1 MADPTQGSPGGFR
14 QVAEEE
20 LLRLHRV
27 TVVRARFAAPDGTE
41 FERDVIRDRKVVA
54 MVPLLDDGETVLVV
68 RQYRGPLDAWM
79 VEIPAG
85 LCDVEGEDDPEV
97 TARRELVEEVGRE
110 AGRLELLARMHPSG
124 GLTDC
129 FEHLYLATDLR
140 EVPSD
145 RQGPEEEHM
154 VVETLSL
161 RDVPR
166 LVSDGVLTDAKT
178 VVGLLMAR
186 EHLGVR

>member
-1 MADPTQGSPGGFR
+1 MATQEPEPSGGFH

-20 LLRLHRV
+20 LLSLHRIR
-27 TVVRARFAAPDGTE
+27 VVRARFRAPDGTE

-68 RQYRGPLDAWM
+68 RQYRGPVDTWM

-97 TARRELVEEVGRE
+97 TAQRELVEEVGRE
-110 AGRLELLARMHPSG
+110 AGRLELLARMHPSS

-154 VVETLSL
+154 VVDTLSL

-166 LVSDGVLTDAKT
+166 LVSEGTLTDAKT

>member
-1 MADPTQGSPGGFR
+1 MPEVTGGFR
-14 QVAEEE
+14 QVAEDE

-41 FERDVIRDRKVVA
+41 FERDVIRDRRVVA

-110 AGRLELLARMHPSG
+110 AGRLELLARMHPSA

-129 FEHLYLATDLR
+129 FEHLYLATELR

-186 EHLGVR
+186 EHLGIR

>member
-1 MADPTQGSPGGFR
+1 MGAEPDASGGFH

-27 TVVRARFAAPDGTE
+27 TVVRARFVAPDGSE
-41 FERDVIRDRKVVA
+41 FERDVIRDRRVVA
-54 MVPLLDDGETVLVV
+54 MVPLLEDGETVLVV
-68 RQYRGPLDAWM
+68 RQYRGPVDAWM

-85 LCDVEGEDDPEV
+85 LCDVDGEDDPEA
-97 TARRELVEEVGRE
+97 TAHRELVEEVGRE
-110 AGRLELLARMHPSG
+110 AGRLELLARMHPSA

-129 FEHLYLATDLR
+129 FEHLYLATELR
-140 EVPSD
+140 EVPTD

-154 VVETLSL
+154 VVDTLSL

-166 LVSDGVLTDAKT
+166 LVSDGLLTDAKT
-178 VVGLLMAR
+178 VVGLMMAR